1 MSDLAGTP
9 YASIVELSKAYRNK
23 SVSPSEVT
31 KAQLARIDVLDTK
44 LGSYQTIYS
53 DEALAAAKAADKAYT
68 EDARLGPFHGI
79 PFALKDIYE
88 LKGQI
93 TTCGSYEMR
102 QRISIETGTV
112 VRRLLEVG

>member
-1 MSDLAGTP
+1 MSDLAGNP

-31 KAQLARIDVLDTK
+31 KAQLARIDDLDTK

-53 DEALAAAKAADKAYT
+53 DEALAAAKVADEAFTK
-68 EDARLGPFHGI
+68 DSRLGPFHGI

-102 QRISIETGTV
+102 QRISS
-112 VRRLLEVG
+112 

>member
-1 MSDLAGTP
+1 MSDLAGNP

-53 DEALAAAKAADKAYT
+53 DEALAAAKVADKAFT
-68 EDARLGPFHGI
+68 DDAHLGPFHG
-79 PFALKDIYE
+79 
-88 LKGQI
+88 
-93 TTCGSYEMR
+93 C
-102 QRISIETGTV
+102 
-112 VRRLLEVG
+112 LLYTSPSPRDNRVSRMPSSA

>member
-1 MSDLAGTP
+1 MSDLAGNP

-53 DEALAAAKAADKAYT
+53 DEALAAAKVADEAFT
-68 EDARLGPFHGI
+68 EDSRLGPFMV
-79 PFALKDIYE
+79 
-88 LKGQI
+88 
-93 TTCGSYEMR
+93 S
-102 QRISIETGTV
+102 
-112 VRRLLEVG
+112 RLL